1 MPGFTT
7 SAVAAGDWLV
17 NRIGSLLDENERAGP
32 MLLAA
37 VVGTL
42 TGLAAVGF
50 AGLLEFAE
58 WVFFDQFNDRL
69 LVDLPSWRIVI
80 VPVIGSLLV
89 GPIVARFARETRG
102 QGVSDVMLAVETTSG
117 RIRARV
123 APMKALATALTV
135 GSGGSAGRQG
145 PVVQIGAGLGS
156 TVAQW
161 LRLSN
166 ENIRLLAAAGAA
178 GGVAAAFN
186 APIAGVFFALE
197 VVLRSV
203 TTRNFSVVMIAA
215 LAATV
220 TSASILGGDPIVA
233 IPEYRLEHAAEI
245 PLYALLGVLAA
256 VVGSIFVRLIYSA
269 EDRLTSLPLRSPMLV
284 PAAGALIVGLIA
296 LIDRGVLGEGEAL
309 MDDIVN
315 ERMATT
321 SLLLLFALKPFA
333 AAATLGS
340 GGSGG
345 VFRPSLFLGAL
356 TGGLFGAAAHGALPT
371 LTASAGAYATVGM
384 AATFAAASQAPISA
398 VLMLFEMT
406 RDYEIMLP
414 LMTAV
419 ATATFAAQLLVRGS
433 IYTIGLE
440 RRGVT
445 IEAEPG
451 PVSVMESLAVA
462 DAMSPV
468 PVTISADT
476 EASDVM
482 RALRGDPDG
491 SAIVMDDDG
500 GLVGIITNIDL
511 NDVIASGDSQRP
523 ASEIAT
529 RGLRTIFADQ
539 TLHEALSILGSRNFS
554 ALPVVERDNPG
565 AICGILRRA
574 DITQAYSASM
584 ERRSAAT
591 RRRRISRVTSDDVR
605 YLELRVSRGSVP
617 DGHEL
622 SEVDLTEDAVVVAVR
637 HDGVTVIPRG
647 HTRLAEGDRVTVLAT
662 AAVADAVRATFERPA
677 H

>member
-1 MPGFTT
+1 VPGFTT
-7 SAVAAGDWLV
+7 SAVAAGDRLV

-123 APMKALATALTV
+123 APMKAL
-135 GSGGSAGRQG
+135 
-145 PVVQIGAGLGS
+145 
-156 TVAQW
+156 
-161 LRLSN
+161 
-166 ENIRLLAAAGAA
+166 
-178 GGVAAAFN
+178 
-186 APIAGVFFALE
+186 
-197 VVLRSV
+197 
-203 TTRNFSVVMIAA
+203 
-215 LAATV
+215 
-220 TSASILGGDPIVA
+220 
-233 IPEYRLEHAAEI
+233 
-245 PLYALLGVLAA
+245 
-256 VVGSIFVRLIYSA
+256 
-269 EDRLTSLPLRSPMLV
+269 
-284 PAAGALIVGLIA
+284 
-296 LIDRGVLGEGEAL
+296 
-309 MDDIVN
+309 
-315 ERMATT
+315 
-321 SLLLLFALKPFA
+321 
-333 AAATLGS
+333 
-340 GGSGG
+340 
-345 VFRPSLFLGAL
+345 
-356 TGGLFGAAAHGALPT
+356 
-371 LTASAGAYATVGM
+371 
-384 AATFAAASQAPISA
+384 
-398 VLMLFEMT
+398 
-406 RDYEIMLP
+406 
-414 LMTAV
+414 